1 MLHMKF
7 HVLPRDPSPQLFRFL
22 HGHPQ
27 PFLQLFS
34 LQPLRQLFCMYFIC
48 SLLSSSQLFTAAV
61 SLSSW
66 SLAAV
71 LQLFSL
77 QPFPQLLS
85 TLRYFICSF
94 LPRDPSPQLFCF
106 LPGHRKPFCSFFLLW
121 QLFSMLYMILHD
133 ISLLPRDPSPQLFR
147 FLHGHRQPFCSF
159 FLCSIFG
166 SCFACCDI
174 SFATFFLSR
183 PYGFALTPPVLRPFF
198 SLSRFL
204 PSGSHV

>member
-1 MLHMKF
+1 MCSLATLHRSCFAFFMVTRSRF
-7 HVLPRDPSPQLFRFL
+7 CSFFLCSLFGSCFACISFAAFFLPRNSSRQLFRFL
-22 HGHPQ
+22 HGHRQ
-27 PFLQLFS
+27 PFCSFFL
-34 LQPLRQLFCMYFIC
+34 C
-48 SLLSSSQLFTAAV
+48 SLFRSCFACISFAAFFLPRNSSRTAV

-121 QLFSMLYMILHD
+121 QLFFHVVHD
-133 ISLLPRDPSPQLFR
+133 I
-147 FLHGHRQPFCSF
+147 
-159 FLCSIFG
+159 
-166 SCFACCDI
+166 
-174 SFATFFLSR
+174 T
-183 PYGFALTPPVLRPFF
+183 
-198 SLSRFL
+198 
-204 PSGSHV
+204 